1 MAGHHIVILYNQEE
15 VKNYLEK
22 LGTDKGAHPHL
33 IPKALFHC
41 VLFKDIKAPAANIIK
56 QEMLAAGGDA
66 AVNRNTVLGQGT
78 TDVLL
83 MGTLKHYRRVVQKL
97 KGQPFGLKQVA
108 ADLENILTSAAAGGQ
123 PRQLRLAQG
132 KTLPLGERTLIMGI
146 LNVTPDSFSDGGR
159 YYDTQRAIDH
169 GLEMVEQ
176 GADIIDVGGASS
188 RPGAEIAPEDEELR
202 RVLPVVEKL
211 VQQGVLVSVDTF
223 RARVAKETLAAGA
236 HLINDIGRLQMDPDL
251 LPVLA
256 EHQAGVVLMHNR
268 LQMNRGQ
275 PYVDLISDIIDELS
289 QSVKQA
295 LAAGLPRECIMIDPG
310 IGFGKDAAQNRYIIK
325 HLQEFRSLGLP
336 VLLGASRKNFIG
348 LTLGLEVDQRLEGSL
363 AVAVAGALNG
373 ADMVRVH
380 DVLPTVR
387 AVRMADAI
395 RMENG

>member
-1 MAGHHIVILYNQEE
+1 MPGHHIILLQTEEE
-15 VKNYLEK
+15 VRACLEK
-22 LGTDKGAHPHL
+22 LGTDKGGHPYL
-33 IPKALFHC
+33 IPKALFRC
-41 VLFKDIKAPAANIIK
+41 ILLKDIKAPAANIIK

-66 AVNRNTVLGQGT
+66 AVNRHTILGQDP

-83 MGTLKHYRRVVQKL
+83 MGTLKQYRRVINKL
-97 KGQPFGLKQVA
+97 KAQPFGLKKVA
-108 ADLENILTSAAAGGQ
+108 ADLEMMLAVGNSS
-123 PRQLRLAQG
+123 RQLRLAQG
-132 KTLPLGERTLIMGI
+132 KSLTLGERTLIMGI

-159 YYDTQRAIDH
+159 YFDTQQAVDR

-176 GADIIDVGGASS
+176 GADLIDVGGASS
-188 RPGAEIAPEDEELR
+188 RPQAVIASEEEELQ
-202 RVLPVVEKL
+202 RVLPVVERL

-223 RARVAKETLAAGA
+223 RARVAREALEAGA
-236 HLINDIGRLQMDPDL
+236 HLINDIGRLQMDPHL
-251 LPVLA
+251 LPVLV
-256 EHQAGVVLMHNR
+256 EYQAGVVLMHNR
-268 LQMNRGQ
+268 LQMNHGQ
-275 PYVDLISDIIDELS
+275 PYADLVSDIIDELS
-289 QSVKQA
+289 QSVEQA
-295 LAAGLPRECIMIDPG
+295 AAAGLPRECMMVDPG

-336 VLLGASRKNFIG
+336 VLLAASRKNFIG
-348 LTLGLEVDQRLEGSL
+348 LTLGLEVDQRMEGSL